1 MIARIDL
8 RSMFLSTALLAL
20 FAVVGTG
27 LVAFVHD
34 STKERIAANER
45 AVLLRRLHEIMPD
58 SRYDNDILA
67 DVMMVSDDALDPS
80 LHPRPVYL
88 AWKNGT
94 PVGSVLT
101 AVAPDGY
108 NGEIKILVGAYID
121 DTVSGVRVVA
131 HRETPGL
138 GDDIDIR
145 RSDWILGFE
154 GRSLGN
160 PPEERWKVKRDG
172 GDFDQFTGATITPRA
187 VVAAVRRALLYFR
200 EHKDPLFADRESLS
214 GNE

>member
-1 MIARIDL
+1 MIANRDL
-8 RSMFLSTALLAL
+8 RSIFISATLLAL

-34 STKERIAANER
+34 TTEERIAANER

-67 DVMMVSDDALDPS
+67 DMVMISDDALDPS
-80 LHPRPVYL
+80 LHPQPIYL
-88 AWKNGT
+88 AWNTGE

-108 NGEIKILVGAYID
+108 NGEIKILVGTYYD
-121 DTVSGVRVVA
+121 DTISGVRVVA

-154 GRSLGN
+154 GHSIGN
-160 PPEERWKVKRDG
+160 PPKERWKVKRDG

-187 VVAAVRRALLYFR
+187 VVAAVRRALLYFGD
-200 EHKDPLFADRESLS
+200 HKDTLFVDTKMLS